1 MHSVLCLVA
10 ITLLQV
16 AEPAKASGP
25 QAEPQKRN
33 SPNDWIAFHSREN
46 RNDGPQLHVEF
57 DDGSTQVISPQAD
70 ATIIGYLANGMYG
83 SMPRVTISL
92 ADTNRI
98 LFRFPAMQGRVRK
111 AELSLKFLPIGSP
124 GQSKSLPIEPFD
136 VAIYELSAEW
146 NESKVTWDN
155 QPAMNTQVKV
165 LGIVDPG
172 NNTVKLDVT
181 ELARRLAD
189 PSLKNHGWIL
199 RVAKQ
204 LQPGALP
211 PQSLPPGSGNKLE
224 QEVLD
229 LIPWATSVDEA
240 FRKASDENKL
250 VLAVVR
256 ADYGSNQVSNFNEQM
271 LILSALSE
279 PDVRRRILSRF
290 IPVRVGYNPMSFL
303 RGVAVEPRGEF
314 AKLGIATR
322 QVKAPAMVIF
332 EANRNLVAVQQS
344 IGTFDRDL
352 TLRFLDQASAK
363 AAKPDSLPRDPWKL
377 LEAGYLVEAELA
389 FGEMTT
395 PTGKLGLA
403 KVASLRGE
411 HQAAL
416 DLARPL
422 ADSDGE
428 HRYESSYVAGL
439 SLTRLGKFA
448 EAKPYLNVAFD
459 SKAEIA
465 SDSAYLLGC
474 LIARNSTEKADEFWE
489 SISGKYP
496 RSVAD
501 TRAKARRA
509 WPTAI
514 DQCESLLSFKIPEQ
528 INSSE
533 QDLRTETEQ
542 AVQRGV
548 EFLLRSQQANGS
560 WSTTTQA
567 ETYRVAITSL
577 SARSLHKWA
586 AHLEPPYAEN
596 ARTASERATHW
607 LNQEIGKVN
616 PTRFNSFGAAYLL
629 DYFIDLEESKSAVK
643 GDVSGAVR
651 LLLAGQLPNGSW
663 SYDLNFGKN
672 WRGGFGGWPETDRGR
687 AHSVNTGQALLAL
700 ARAQRNGFEVDK
712 DLIKKGIEAML
723 AMREAPA
730 VYTYTYPVPKS
741 FHQKP
746 EYSIGRAPLCELA
759 LRKLDA
765 NESPD
770 LDLAISLFMK
780 HRHELRAPVKLTESW
795 SSKVGSSSYFYFYA
809 YDNAARAIADSGMD
823 RSRLTELSS
832 DILQVV
838 ELDGSWVDFE
848 AIGKNYGTAMALHVL
863 YLAR

>member
-1 MHSVLCLVA
+1 MYFVLCLVA
-10 ITLLQV
+10 LIVLQV
-16 AEPAKASGP
+16 AEPPKVSGS
-25 QAEPQKRN
+25 QVEPQKRN
-33 SPNDWIAFHSREN
+33 SPNDWIAFHSREIS
-46 RNDGPQLHVEF
+46 NDGPQLNVEF
-57 DDGSTQVISPQAD
+57 DDGTTRAFPAQAD
-70 ATIIGYLANGMYG
+70 TTIIGYLANGRYG

-98 LFRFPAMQGRVRK
+98 LFRFPAMQGKVRK

-124 GQSKSLPIEPFD
+124 GQSKTLPSEPFD
-136 VAIYELSAEW
+136 IAIYELSAEW
-146 NESKVTWDN
+146 DESKVTWAN

-165 LGIVDPG
+165 LGTVDPRK
-172 NNTVKLDVT
+172 NAVNLDVT
-181 ELARRLAD
+181 ELAQRLAD
-189 PSLKNHGWIL
+189 PSAKNHGWIL
-199 RVAKQ
+199 KVAKQ
-204 LQPGALP
+204 LQPSTLP
-211 PQSLPPGSGNKLE
+211 PESLPPGSGIKLE

-229 LIPWATSVDEA
+229 LIPWAKSVDEA
-240 FRKASDENKL
+240 FRKATEENKL

-256 ADYGSNQVSNFNEQM
+256 ADYGSKQISNFNEQM

-303 RGVAVEPRGEF
+303 RGVAIEPRGEF
-314 AKLGIATR
+314 AKLGITTQ
-322 QVKAPAMVIF
+322 QVKAPAMAIF
-332 EANRNLVAVQQS
+332 EANRKLLAVQQS

-352 TLRFLDQASAK
+352 TLRFLDQASNN
-363 AAKPDSLPRDPWKL
+363 AAKVGSLPNDPWKL
-377 LEAGYLVEAELA
+377 LEAGYLAEAESA
-389 FGEMTT
+389 FTEMTT
-395 PTGKLGLA
+395 QTGKLGLA

-439 SLTRLGKFA
+439 SLTRLGKLA
-448 EAKPYLNVAFD
+448 EAESYLKVAME

-465 SDSAYLLGC
+465 SEAAYLLGC
-474 LIARNSTEKADEFWE
+474 LVSKNSTEKAVEFWE

-501 TRAKARRA
+501 TRARARRA
-509 WPTAI
+509 WPIAM
-514 DQCESLLSFKIPEQ
+514 DQYESLLSFEIPET

-533 QDLRTETEQ
+533 RDHRNEAEH
-542 AVQRGV
+542 AVRRGV

-577 SARSLHKWA
+577 AARSLHKWA

-596 ARTASERATHW
+596 ARDASERATHW

-616 PTRFNSFGAAYLL
+616 PAQFNSFGAAYLL
-629 DYFIDLEESKSAVK
+629 DYFIDLEESKAVVK
-643 GDVSGAVR
+643 GDVQGAVR

-672 WRGGFGGWPETDRGR
+672 WRGGIGGWPVTDRGR

-700 ARAQRNGFEVDK
+700 ASAQRNGFDVDK
-712 DLIKKGIEAML
+712 QLLKKGIEAML

-730 VYTYTYPVPKS
+730 VFTYTYPVPKS

-765 NESPD
+765 NESSD
-770 LDLAISLFMK
+770 LELAIRLFMT
-780 HRHELRAPVKLTESW
+780 HRQELRAPVKLTEGW
-795 SSKVGSSSYFYFYA
+795 VSKVASSSYFYFYA
-809 YDNAARAIADSGMD
+809 YDNAARAISDSGMD
-823 RSRLTELSS
+823 RSRLTELSR

-838 ELDGSWVDFE
+838 EMDGSWVDFE
-848 AIGKNYGTAMALHVL
+848 AIGKDYGTAMALHVL

>member
-10 ITLLQV
+10 ITLMQV
-16 AEPAKASGP
+16 VEPPKASGS

-46 RNDGPQLHVEF
+46 AKDGPHLIVEF
-57 DDGSTQVISPQAD
+57 DDGSTQVISTQAD
-70 ATIIGYLANGMYG
+70 ATIIGYLANGKYG

-98 LFRFPAMQGRVRK
+98 LFRFPAMQGKVRK
-111 AELSLKFLPIGSP
+111 ADLSLKFLPTDSP
-124 GQSKSLPIEPFD
+124 SQSKSLPIEPFD
-136 VAIYELSAEW
+136 VAISELNAQW
-146 NESKVTWDN
+146 DESKVTWSN
-155 QPAMNTQVKV
+155 QPAMNAQVKV
-165 LGIVDPG
+165 LGTVDPREDA
-172 NNTVKLDVT
+172 VKIDVT

-256 ADYGSNQVSNFNEQM
+256 ADYGSKQVSNFNEQM
-271 LILSALSE
+271 LILGSLSE

-290 IPVRVGYNPMSFL
+290 IPVRVGYNPMSYL
-303 RGVAVEPRGEF
+303 RGVAIEHRGEF
-314 AKLGIATR
+314 AKLGITTQ

-332 EANRNLVAVQQS
+332 EADRKLLAVQQS

-352 TLRFLDQASAK
+352 TLRFLDQASAN
-363 AAKPDSLPRDPWKL
+363 AAKPDSLPSDPWKL
-377 LEAGYLVEAELA
+377 LESGQLAEAESA
-389 FGEMTT
+389 FTEMTT
-395 PTGKLGLA
+395 SAGKLGLA

-422 ADSDGE
+422 ADSDGAY
-428 HRYESSYVAGL
+428 RYESSYVAGL

-448 EAKPYLNVAFD
+448 EAEPYLKVAMD

-465 SDSAYLLGC
+465 SDATYLLGC
-474 LIARNSTEKADEFWE
+474 LIARNNSEKADEFWE
-489 SISGKYP
+489 SIGVKYP
-496 RSVAD
+496 RTVAD
-501 TRAKARRA
+501 TRARARRA

-533 QDLRTETEQ
+533 QDLRTATEQ

-567 ETYRVAITSL
+567 ESYRVAITSL
-577 SARSLHKWA
+577 AARSLHKWA
-586 AHLEPPYAEN
+586 SHLKPPYAEN
-596 ARTASERATHW
+596 ARTASERATNW

-629 DYFIDLEESKSAVK
+629 DYFIDLEESKATVK
-643 GDVSGAVR
+643 GDVPGAIR

-663 SYDLNFGKN
+663 SYDLSFGKN
-672 WRGGFGGWPETDRGR
+672 WRGGIGGWPETDRGR

-700 ARAQRNGFEVDK
+700 ARAQRNGFEVETQ
-712 DLIKKGIEAML
+712 LLKKGVEAML

-770 LDLAISLFMK
+770 LELAINLFMT
-780 HRHELRAPVKLTESW
+780 HRQELRAPVKLTEGW
-795 SSKVGSSSYFYFYA
+795 VSKVGSSSYFYFYA
-809 YDNAARAIADSGMD
+809 YDNAARAISDSGAD
-823 RSRLTELSS
+823 RSRLTELSR
-832 DILQVV
+832 DILQVA